1 MLIVCILLPLLGGAL
16 LPLCRF
22 PERSRLRGIV
32 TEAVVCLTSVLIAVA
47 LIRGIP
53 LEFTLWEVFPGAV
66 ISFRCDGMSSV
77 FLGLIAFLWPLASL
91 YGFSYMEHEHRP
103 NAFFA
108 WYTICYGITICVA
121 SAGNLFTMYFAFES
135 LTLITLPLVWHKWN
149 EESVAAARKYA
160 LFVLG
165 AAALGFLA
173 LVSLTALGGGSFSP
187 GGAIPAE
194 TRAEHGDLLRWLY
207 VLAFLGFGVK
217 AAVLPFSSWLPTA
230 SAAPTPVTALLH
242 AVAVVNAGAFCV
254 ARVTWFAFGTEML
267 IGTWAQTAV
276 LLIACCTVVLCSAMA
291 VKENHLK
298 RRLAWS
304 TASNLSYILVGI
316 TLMTG
321 EGLTGALSHLV
332 IHGLMKIVLFFAA
345 GAILVRS
352 GKEYVTEVRG
362 FARTMPFVC
371 ACFTVCAVALVGIPP
386 LSGFV
391 SKWILLEA
399 AVHTGTS
406 SGIFAGACLIVS
418 SILTAVYLLSVV
430 TAFYFR
436 PLSEENRAW
445 GAEPRDP
452 DLRMKLPMA
461 VISALVVILGFWSE
475 PLVTFFRSLVP

>member
-1 MLIVCILLPLLGGAL
+1 
-16 LPLCRF
+16 
-22 PERSRLRGIV
+22 
-32 TEAVVCLTSVLIAVA
+32 
-47 LIRGIP
+47 
-53 LEFTLWEVFPGAV
+53 
-66 ISFRCDGMSSV
+66 MSSV

-108 WYTICYGITICVA
+108 WYTICYGITVCVA
-121 SAGNLFTMYFAFES
+121 SAGNLFTMYLAFEA

-160 LFVLG
+160 LYVLG

-173 LVSLTALGGGSFSP
+173 LVSLTALGGGDFRP
-187 GGAIPAE
+187 GGILPAE
-194 TRAEHGDLLRWLY
+194 TWAAHGDLLRALY

-254 ARVTWFAFGTEML
+254 ARV
-267 IGTWAQTAV
+267 AV
-276 LLIACCTVVLCSAMA
+276 R
-291 VKENHLK
+291 ENHLK

-304 TASNLSYILVGI
+304 TASNLSYILVGVA
-316 TLMTG
+316 LMTG

-352 GKEYVTEVRG
+352 GKEYVSEVRG
-362 FARTMPFVC
+362 FARPMPFVC
-371 ACFTVCAVALVGIPP
+371 ACFAVCAVSLVGIPP

-399 AVHTGTS
+399 AIHTGRAD
-406 SGIFAGACLIVS
+406 GIFAGACLIIS
-418 SILTAVYLLSVV
+418 SVLTAVYVLSVV

-436 PLSEENRAW
+436 PLSGENLVW
-445 GAEPRDP
+445 GAECHDP

-461 VISALVVILGFWSE
+461 LIAALVVILGFWSE
-475 PLVTFFRSLVP
+475 PLVTFIRSLVP

>member
-16 LPLCRF
+16 LPLGRF
-22 PERSRLRGIV
+22 PERSRLRGIL

-53 LEFTLWEVFPGAV
+53 LEWTLWEVFPGAV
-66 ISFRCDGMSSV
+66 IAFRCDGMSSV

-91 YGFSYMEHEHRP
+91 YGFSYMEHERRP

-108 WYTICYGITICVA
+108 WYTACYGITVCVA
-121 SAGNLFTMYFAFES
+121 SAGNLFTMYLAFEA
-135 LTLITLPLVWHKWN
+135 LTLVTLPLVWHKWN
-149 EESVAAARKYA
+149 GESVAAARKYA
-160 LFVLG
+160 LYVLG

-173 LVSLTALGGGSFSP
+173 LVSLTALGGGDFRP
-187 GGAIPAE
+187 GGILPVE
-194 TRAEHGDLLRWLY
+194 TWAAHGDLLRALY

-217 AAVLPFSSWLPTA
+217 AAVLPFSSWLPAA

-254 ARVTWFAFGTEML
+254 ARVTWFSFGTEML
-267 IGTWAQTAV
+267 TGTWAQTAV
-276 LLIACCTVVLCSAMA
+276 LLTACCTVVFCSAMA
-291 VKENHLK
+291 VRENHLK

-304 TASNLSYILVGI
+304 TASNLSYILVGVA
-316 TLMTG
+316 LMTG

-345 GAILVRS
+345 GAILVQS
-352 GKEYVTEVRG
+352 GKEYVSGVRG
-362 FARTMPFVC
+362 FARPMPFVC
-371 ACFTVCAVALVGIPP
+371 ACFAVCAVSLVGIPP

-399 AVHTGTS
+399 AIHTGRAD
-406 SGIFAGACLIVS
+406 GIFAGACLIVS
-418 SILTAVYLLSVV
+418 SVLTAVYVLSVV

-436 PLSEENRAW
+436 PLSADNRAW
-445 GAEPRDP
+445 GAECHDP

-461 VISALVVILGFWSE
+461 LIAALVVILGFWSE
-475 PLVTFFRSLVP
+475 PLVTLIRSLVP

>member
-16 LPLCRF
+16 LPLGRF
-22 PERSRLRGIV
+22 PERSRLRGIL
-32 TEAVVCLTSVLIAVA
+32 TEALVCLTSVLIAVA

-53 LEFTLWEVFPGAV
+53 LEWTLWEVFPGAV

-108 WYTICYGITICVA
+108 WYTICYGITVCVA
-121 SAGNLFTMYFAFES
+121 SAGNLFTMYLAFEA

-160 LFVLG
+160 LYVLG

-173 LVSLTALGGGSFSP
+173 LVSLTALGGGDFRP
-187 GGAIPAE
+187 GGILPAE
-194 TRAEHGDLLRWLY
+194 TWAAHGDLLRALY

-254 ARVTWFAFGTEML
+254 ARVTWFSFGTEML
-267 IGTWAQTAV
+267 TGTWAQTAV
-276 LLIACCTVVLCSAMA
+276 LLTACCTVVFCSAMA
-291 VKENHLK
+291 VRENHLK

-304 TASNLSYILVGI
+304 TASNLSYILVGVA
-316 TLMTG
+316 LMTG

-352 GKEYVTEVRG
+352 GKEYVSEVRG
-362 FARTMPFVC
+362 FARPMPFVC
-371 ACFTVCAVALVGIPP
+371 ACFAVCAVSLVGIPP

-399 AVHTGTS
+399 AIHTGRAD
-406 SGIFAGACLIVS
+406 GIFAGACLIIS
-418 SILTAVYLLSVV
+418 SVLTAVYVLSIV

-436 PLSEENRAW
+436 PLSGENLTW
-445 GAEPRDP
+445 GAECHDP

-461 VISALVVILGFWSE
+461 LIAALVVILGFWSE
-475 PLVTFFRSLVP
+475 PLVTFIRSLVP

>member
-16 LPLCRF
+16 LPLGRF
-22 PERSRLRGIV
+22 PERSRLRGIL

-53 LEFTLWEVFPGAV
+53 LEWTLWEVFPGAV
-66 ISFRCDGMSSV
+66 IAFRCDGMSSV

-91 YGFSYMEHEHRP
+91 YGFSYMEHERRP

-108 WYTICYGITICVA
+108 WYTACYGITVCVA
-121 SAGNLFTMYFAFES
+121 SAGNLFTMYLAFEA
-135 LTLITLPLVWHKWN
+135 LTLVTLPLVWHKWN
-149 EESVAAARKYA
+149 GESVAAARKYA
-160 LFVLG
+160 LYVLG

-173 LVSLTALGGGSFSP
+173 LVSLTALGGGDFRP
-187 GGAIPAE
+187 GGILPAE
-194 TRAEHGDLLRWLY
+194 TWAAHGDLLRALY

-217 AAVLPFSSWLPTA
+217 AAVLPFSSWLPAA

-254 ARVTWFAFGTEML
+254 ARVTWFSFGTEML
-267 IGTWAQTAV
+267 TGTWAQTAV
-276 LLIACCTVVLCSAMA
+276 LLTACCTVVFCSAMA
-291 VKENHLK
+291 VRENHLK

-304 TASNLSYILVGI
+304 TASNLSYILVGVA
-316 TLMTG
+316 LMTG

-345 GAILVRS
+345 GAILVQS
-352 GKEYVTEVRG
+352 GKEYVSGVRG
-362 FARTMPFVC
+362 FARPMPFVC
-371 ACFTVCAVALVGIPP
+371 ACFAVCAVSLVGIPP

-399 AVHTGTS
+399 AIHTGRAD
-406 SGIFAGACLIVS
+406 GIFAGACLIVS
-418 SILTAVYLLSVV
+418 SVLTAVYVLSVV

-436 PLSEENRAW
+436 PLSADNRAW
-445 GAEPRDP
+445 GAECHDP

-461 VISALVVILGFWSE
+461 LIAALVVILGFWSE
-475 PLVTFFRSLVP
+475 PLVTLIRSLVP

>member
-16 LPLCRF
+16 LPLGRF
-22 PERSRLRGIV
+22 PERSRLRGIL

-53 LEFTLWEVFPGAV
+53 LEWTLWEVFPGAV
-66 ISFRCDGMSSV
+66 IAFRCDGMSSV

-91 YGFSYMEHEHRP
+91 YGFSYMEHERRP

-108 WYTICYGITICVA
+108 WYTACYGITVCVA
-121 SAGNLFTMYFAFES
+121 SAGNLFTMYLAFEA
-135 LTLITLPLVWHKWN
+135 LTLVTLPLVWHKWN
-149 EESVAAARKYA
+149 GESVAAARKYA
-160 LFVLG
+160 LYVLG

-173 LVSLTALGGGSFSP
+173 LISLTALGGGDFRP
-187 GGAIPAE
+187 GGILPAE
-194 TRAEHGDLLRWLY
+194 TWAAHGDLLRALY

-217 AAVLPFSSWLPTA
+217 AAVLPFSSWLPAA

-254 ARVTWFAFGTEML
+254 ARVTWFSFGTEML
-267 IGTWAQTAV
+267 TGTWAQAAV
-276 LLIACCTVVLCSAMA
+276 LLTACCTVVFCSAMA
-291 VKENHLK
+291 VRENHLK

-304 TASNLSYILVGI
+304 TASNLSYILVGVA
-316 TLMTG
+316 LMTG

-345 GAILVRS
+345 GAILVQS
-352 GKEYVTEVRG
+352 GKEYVSGVRG
-362 FARTMPFVC
+362 FARPMPFVC
-371 ACFTVCAVALVGIPP
+371 ACFAVCAVSLVGIPP

-399 AVHTGTS
+399 AIHTGRAD
-406 SGIFAGACLIVS
+406 GIFAGACLIVS
-418 SILTAVYLLSVV
+418 SVLTAVYVLSVV

-436 PLSEENRAW
+436 PLSADNRAW
-445 GAEPRDP
+445 GAECHDP

-461 VISALVVILGFWSE
+461 LIAALVVILGFWSE
-475 PLVTFFRSLVP
+475 PLVTLIRSLVP

>member
-16 LPLCRF
+16 LPLGRF
-22 PERSRLRGIV
+22 PERSRLRGIL

-53 LEFTLWEVFPGAV
+53 LEWTLWEVFPGAV
-66 ISFRCDGMSSV
+66 IAFRCDGMSSV

-91 YGFSYMEHEHRP
+91 YGFSYMEHERRP

-108 WYTICYGITICVA
+108 WYTACYGITVCVA
-121 SAGNLFTMYFAFES
+121 SAGNLFTMYLAFEA
-135 LTLITLPLVWHKWN
+135 LTLVTLPLVWHKWN
-149 EESVAAARKYA
+149 GESVAAARKYA
-160 LFVLG
+160 LYVLG

-173 LVSLTALGGGSFSP
+173 LISLTALGGGDFRP
-187 GGAIPAE
+187 GGILPAE
-194 TRAEHGDLLRWLY
+194 TWAAHGDLLRALY

-217 AAVLPFSSWLPTA
+217 AAVLPFSSWLPAA

-254 ARVTWFAFGTEML
+254 ARVTWFSFGTEML
-267 IGTWAQTAV
+267 TGTWAQAAV
-276 LLIACCTVVLCSAMA
+276 LLTACCTVVFCSAMA
-291 VKENHLK
+291 VRENHLK

-304 TASNLSYILVGI
+304 TASNLSYILVGVA
-316 TLMTG
+316 LMTG

-345 GAILVRS
+345 GAILVQS
-352 GKEYVTEVRG
+352 GKEYVSGVRG
-362 FARTMPFVC
+362 FARPMPFVC
-371 ACFTVCAVALVGIPP
+371 ACFALCAVSLVGIPP

-399 AVHTGTS
+399 AIHTGRAA
-406 SGIFAGACLIVS
+406 GIFAGACLIVS
-418 SILTAVYLLSVV
+418 SVLTAVYVLSVV

-436 PLSEENRAW
+436 PLSANNRAW
-445 GAEPRDP
+445 GAECHDP

-461 VISALVVILGFWSE
+461 LIAALVVILGFWSE
-475 PLVTFFRSLVP
+475 PLVTLIRSLVP

>member
-16 LPLCRF
+16 LPLGRF
-22 PERSRLRGIV
+22 PERSRLRGIL

-53 LEFTLWEVFPGAV
+53 LEWTLWEVFPGAV
-66 ISFRCDGMSSV
+66 IAFRCDGMSSV

-91 YGFSYMEHEHRP
+91 YGFSYMEHERRP

-108 WYTICYGITICVA
+108 WYTACYGITVCVA
-121 SAGNLFTMYFAFES
+121 SAGNLFTMYLAFEA
-135 LTLITLPLVWHKWN
+135 LTLVTLPLVWHKWN
-149 EESVAAARKYA
+149 GESVAAARKYA
-160 LFVLG
+160 LYVLG

-173 LVSLTALGGGSFSP
+173 LISLTALGGGDFRP
-187 GGAIPAE
+187 GGILPAE
-194 TRAEHGDLLRWLY
+194 TWAAHGDLLRALY

-217 AAVLPFSSWLPTA
+217 AAVLPFSSWLPAA

-254 ARVTWFAFGTEML
+254 ARVTWFSFGTEML
-267 IGTWAQTAV
+267 TGTWAQAAV
-276 LLIACCTVVLCSAMA
+276 LLTACCTVVFCSAMA
-291 VKENHLK
+291 VRENHLK

-304 TASNLSYILVGI
+304 TVSNLSYILVGVA
-316 TLMTG
+316 LMTG

-345 GAILVRS
+345 GAILVQS
-352 GKEYVTEVRG
+352 GKEYVSGVRG
-362 FARTMPFVC
+362 FARPMPFVC
-371 ACFTVCAVALVGIPP
+371 ACFAVCAVSLVGIPP

-399 AVHTGTS
+399 AIHTGRAD
-406 SGIFAGACLIVS
+406 GIFAGACLIVS
-418 SILTAVYLLSVV
+418 SVLTAVYVLSVV

-436 PLSEENRAW
+436 PLSADNRAW
-445 GAEPRDP
+445 GAECHDP

-461 VISALVVILGFWSE
+461 LIAALVVILGFWSE
-475 PLVTFFRSLVP
+475 PLVTLIRSLVP